1 MSSGTLIP
9 MKGSS
14 LRRYEQRLERSEK
27 TTSYSPGTTR
37 MATAAHRARD
47 RGASG
52 DRRCLPESGWDR
64 SASAAD
70 VGTATAGKTGQRGDH
85 RVGRDKTGQH
95 QHQHQHRRP
104 FYEGK
109 AKAET
114 AKPANEN
121 EVTTGFG
128 VELSGSRPKD
138 PKRALSTSF
147 CEPFRDAIE
156 LSLSRERNAAPVTAA
171 EELLEIVMRRYERT
185 STLLTSNR
193 PVEDWGKL
201 LGDSAA
207 VTAMLDRLL
216 HHGHI
221 LKCGPRSWRTKMDLP
236 QQEAAG

>member
-1 MSSGTLIP
+1 MQ
-9 MKGSS
+9 GSS
-14 LRRYEQRLERSEK
+14 LHRYEQRLERSEK

-37 MATAAHRARD
+37 MATTAHRARD

-52 DRRCLPESGWDR
+52 NRRCLPESGRDR

-95 QHQHQHRRP
+95 QHRKP
-104 FYEGK
+104 FYERKSGK

-128 VELSGSRPKD
+128 VELSASRPKD
-138 PKRALSTSF
+138 PKRALSPSF

-156 LSLSRERNAAPVTAA
+156 QPCAVYELSDGRQLFNSA
-171 EELLEIVMRRYERT
+171 RR
-185 STLLTSNR
+185 
-193 PVEDWGKL
+193 D
-201 LGDSAA
+201 
-207 VTAMLDRLL
+207 
-216 HHGHI
+216 
-221 LKCGPRSWRTKMDLP
+221 
-236 QQEAAG
+236 